1 MSKGTGG
8 ASFSPRMK
16 ERPEYPP
23 FSHILKGEV
32 REYGRDV
39 LLGVPLVLAL
49 YPLTL
54 RLTAAAAARGV
65 SERVFWAA
73 ATSVSHTL
81 TFVLTALPFVLCD
94 ARGWLQR
101 YKVPRPSHQRSLDD
115 QVRKLWREAVLGHV
129 VTTPLFAYAAFPLA
143 VRFGMPP
150 VYEPLDFGFSEC
162 AGWFLLAHFFNDV
175 VFYWSHRTL
184 HARPIYRYVHKQ
196 HHAFVASIAPAAE
209 FSHPVENLLS
219 NVIPSIGGVF
229 FFGRPGIALW
239 VWLMLRLQQTYETHS
254 GYSFADTWVDALW
267 LTHADGAAEHDHHH
281 AVNKGCFGAAWLDWA
296 CGTMDAFVAC
306 GGADGYRKN
315 GGALPPATKDPAVGK
330 DGKSAKQL

>member
-16 ERPEYPP
+16 ERPDYPP

-94 ARGWLQR
+94 ANGWLQR
-101 YKVPRPSHQRSLDD
+101 YKVPRLSHQRSLDD
-115 QVRKLWREAVLGHV
+115 QMRKLWREAVLGHV

-150 VYEPLDFGFSEC
+150 VYEPLDFGFWEC

-239 VWLMLRLQQTYETHS
+239 VWLVLRLQQTYETHS